1 MIEMIDERGIKHGK
15 MDLPEI
21 FSELYDGEV
30 NISAGLA
37 SLVAYFFDVDDKELK
52 MKIKKVIIASR
63 ELSKVMDEMED
74 YINKNY

>member
-1 MIEMIDERGIKHGK
+1 MIDERGIKHEK

>member
-1 MIEMIDERGIKHGK
+1 MIDERGIKHGK

-21 FSELYDGEV
+21 FSELYDGEI